1 MARAL
6 TRCLIGIEAGD
17 LQSNANPA
25 TESRIPVRQR
35 FAESDPSRQLARCVG
50 EMPDRTL
57 IAEWNARGGAEVAA
71 LTNTWILKRR
81 CSGRIPAET
90 DVTLTHEV
98 SSAGGIANT
107 AGLPVILAERRKNE
121 IRLKLVTIAAITRR
135 SRIAP
140 VVQIVWLKQD
150 YGCTGSGMAMHA
162 EHAVAEG
169 LHPRAHVVFHEHP
182 AVTAALIPVGA
193 KAIAIS

>member
-1 MARAL
+1 MARTL

-81 CSGRIPAET
+81 CPRRIPAEPY
-90 DVTLTHEV
+90 VTFTLY
-98 SSAGGIANT
+98 A
-107 AGLPVILAERRKNE
+107 
-121 IRLKLVTIAAITRR
+121 RR
-135 SRIAP
+135 S
-140 VVQIVWLKQD
+140 
-150 YGCTGSGMAMHA
+150 SG
-162 EHAVAEG
+162 VPTSSG
-169 LHPRAHVVFHEHP
+169 L
-182 AVTAALIPVGA
+182 
-193 KAIAIS
+193 